1 MKHRP
6 TDANKS
12 IRLFGINRNDL
23 NSQESFVSCHI
34 NSPIHN
40 RQYAIMFIEVTFINY
55 GAANRTPF

>member
-12 IRLFGINRNDL
+12 IRLFGINRNGL
-23 NSQESFVSCHI
+23 NSQKILVSCHI
-34 NSPIHN
+34 NSQSHN

-55 GAANRTPF
+55 GAANRTLF